1 MAVEVDLRRYL
12 WAENDPD
19 KLTEDEEKTT
29 VDEPMK
35 DEPTKHKDNLRG
47 GKRLQ
52 FKATYLSTI
61 PEPTVV
67 HPVSPPNKTF
77 YYNPVHDLEYLWWI
91 AVYFVINKETRLAP
105 VTLPPQSAASP
116 DDPPQD
122 AQAFTSPLT
131 DAQRKYAR
139 ELFYTRLARRL
150 ALDYDSDFDDQVKTW
165 PAHLQPI
172 CQRLITLKNS
182 LRRHYKKIES
192 ADCVITKD
200 VCGGLYQTFADTFYT
215 IACDLS
221 AQDIIVAPMAPDPYA
236 EGMWLPAR
244 QMAESASSSSAKEAT
259 NSRHSSHGTVPVP
272 RKHGSQTRSS
282 TSAEAS
288 TNTASREGG
297 SVSGKGK
304 GRVATRSGS

>member
-1 MAVEVDLRRYL
+1 
-12 WAENDPD
+12 
-19 KLTEDEEKTT
+19 
-29 VDEPMK
+29 MK
-35 DEPTKHKDNLRG
+35 DEPTKHKGNLRG

-67 HPVSPPNKTF
+67 HPVSPPSKTF
-77 YYNPVHDLEYLWWI
+77 YYNPVHDLESLWWI

-122 AQAFTSPLT
+122 TQAFTSPLT

-150 ALDYDSDFDDQVKTW
+150 ALDYDSDFDDQAKTW

-182 LRRHYKKIES
+182 LRRHYKKIERV
-192 ADCVITKD
+192 DHVITKD
-200 VCGGLYQTFADTFYT
+200 VCGVLYQTFADTFYT

-244 QMAESASSSSAKEAT
+244 QMAESASSSSATEAT
-259 NSRHSSHGTVPVP
+259 NSKDKSGTQDHSSHGTVPVP
-272 RKHGSQTRSS
+272 RKHGYQTRSS

-297 SVSGKGK
+297 SVPDKGK
-304 GRVATRSGS
+304 GRVATRRIRSGS